1 MKKETISQ
9 LDLNFTN
16 SGGGHKASVNTILS
30 AKNLDGKN
38 GLGTVIGE
46 LGEIGVFSNEKI
58 SNIMTNFVCTDFTT
72 NAGPNKKVIN
82 RKYIDRTSLILKS
95 YVVLVRGVNC
105 SPSSESLDWQTD
117 DGRPKGVPFFSE
129 VINTPLSQFPS
140 SPPTKNG
147 CIISAGKI
155 YNIESAAKFDG
166 VKIALCYQNKELI
179 ENLCVNSDFVS
190 DQYKASPD
198 LAQYELKYGYTLTE
212 FKEILNLA
220 GITVE
225 GLPEADDVLFNMS
238 GSLDSIVTAVASYLG
253 YFWFVDPTNLNIRFI
268 STEKASQM
276 EVEDFTNTTNENILS
291 ASFTESTIT
300 NKIVNTYVGSAEKKE
315 SESSSTGEDRPRPVF
330 FKRVDITEMFDEDEE
345 ATFPLTKFDLGFWFS
360 IFNQELSDDIFDLY
374 TYCILHLNNGT
385 VEAGER
391 QSEIAKV
398 YEKNINIPSTL
409 WPYGSPKTRLIF
421 PFGPSV
427 NDIEL
432 FLANDLTPVLDLS
445 EDKRFA
451 KGSIFMSA
459 EGVNFDVRNPS
470 KLVFLDKNG
479 NRISSRRSG
488 EDGFFY
494 RKLICDHVTKLEGD
508 LEKGFK
514 PDGEPITNF
523 PKPSSSKLHE
533 MLKAYFEIAGT
544 LYVSN
549 GYSKYKVERMQ
560 FANTNNLSIQ
570 GPFRGTQN
578 VADIDSLSHI
588 NDFLDHVGVKKEDR
602 TIFNIKEATNGE
614 SVGEADAFYF
624 LGERTIKKLEKK
636 NAKVEDGEAEKID
649 KALDFKTLTDKIELL
664 EYRNELL
671 IGGKLEPSNEEAT
684 GADVVMQVFDL
695 VQQSKVNFDAAMD
708 LKKIMRLE
716 YTRSK
721 TRVNKV
727 DEEKDEDE
735 EDKDIA
741 RGGEGSQKESDLF
754 DRFDLKL
761 FKVEK
766 PEYNLLNNLT
776 LSEKSGTTVEMS
788 ILHSLRGTYTD
799 NNDSPKSST
808 RTLYGLHIPD
818 FKETLNSI
826 SVTVGSDG
834 IRTTIS
840 ESTIKLVPPDQELI
854 MDRGQQAITPSTI
867 PTSLTAA
874 QRNVLGL

>member
-1 MKKETISQ
+1 
-9 LDLNFTN
+9 
-16 SGGGHKASVNTILS
+16 
-30 AKNLDGKN
+30 
-38 GLGTVIGE
+38 
-46 LGEIGVFSNEKI
+46 
-58 SNIMTNFVCTDFTT
+58 
-72 NAGPNKKVIN
+72 
-82 RKYIDRTSLILKS
+82 
-95 YVVLVRGVNC
+95 
-105 SPSSESLDWQTD
+105 
-117 DGRPKGVPFFSE
+117 
-129 VINTPLSQFPS
+129 
-140 SPPTKNG
+140 
-147 CIISAGKI
+147 
-155 YNIESAAKFDG
+155 
-166 VKIALCYQNKELI
+166 
-179 ENLCVNSDFVS
+179 
-190 DQYKASPD
+190 
-198 LAQYELKYGYTLTE
+198 
-212 FKEILNLA
+212 
-220 GITVE
+220 
-225 GLPEADDVLFNMS
+225 
-238 GSLDSIVTAVASYLG
+238 
-253 YFWFVDPTNLNIRFI
+253 
-268 STEKASQM
+268 
-276 EVEDFTNTTNENILS
+276 
-291 ASFTESTIT
+291 
-300 NKIVNTYVGSAEKKE
+300 
-315 SESSSTGEDRPRPVF
+315 
-330 FKRVDITEMFDEDEE
+330 
-345 ATFPLTKFDLGFWFS
+345 
-360 IFNQELSDDIFDLY
+360 
-374 TYCILHLNNGT
+374 
-385 VEAGER
+385 
-391 QSEIAKV
+391 
-398 YEKNINIPSTL
+398 
-409 WPYGSPKTRLIF
+409 
-421 PFGPSV
+421 
-427 NDIEL
+427 
-432 FLANDLTPVLDLS
+432 
-445 EDKRFA
+445 
-451 KGSIFMSA
+451 
-459 EGVNFDVRNPS
+459 
-470 KLVFLDKNG
+470 
-479 NRISSRRSG
+479 
-488 EDGFFY
+488 
-494 RKLICDHVTKLEGD
+494 
-508 LEKGFK
+508 
-514 PDGEPITNF
+514 
-523 PKPSSSKLHE
+523 